1 MKAFCNGERLGNRIK
16 ASGRTL
22 ESESLE
28 NTYVSYREIVLV
40 ISIKDD
46 CFLFPL
52 FAFFYFVSKSWKKRK
67 NIDTSVL

>member
-1 MKAFCNGERLGNRIK
+1 MANGSEIGLK
-16 ASGRTL
+16 QADVL